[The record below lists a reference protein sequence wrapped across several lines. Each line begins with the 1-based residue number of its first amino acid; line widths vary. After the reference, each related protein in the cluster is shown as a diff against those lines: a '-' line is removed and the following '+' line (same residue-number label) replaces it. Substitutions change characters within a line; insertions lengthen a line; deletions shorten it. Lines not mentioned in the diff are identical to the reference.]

1 MLRPR
6 WEVIRLG
13 VRRVD
18 AKGRVYLSRRVV
30 GSELYAAEVEG
41 VFLLSPSR
49 ERVLSALERLTPRSA
64 LREYL
69 ALLEELGE
77 PSPKEAEELARARAW
92 RSAEGS

>member
-41 VFLLSPSR
+41 VFLLSPPLGSASSQPSR
-49 ERVLSALERLTPRSA
+49 GSPR
-64 LREYL
+64 
-69 ALLEELGE
+69 G
-77 PSPKEAEELARARAW
+77 AR
-92 RSAEGS
+92 